1 MASQPTQS
9 LPTSSGSRNSIS
21 VAFSKISTPLAIPGP
36 SQQFYYDPSTL
47 RNRII
52 QLEERVQQLSGHVK
66 MMEVELH
73 EMEGQANDES

>member
-21 VAFSKISTPLAIPGP
+21 VAFSKISTPLAIPGG
-36 SQQFYYDPSTL
+36 SQQFYYDSSTL